1 MRPLHVFSVQTAL
14 ASVSRGSPLLRCW
27 RFRRQRGDI
36 GDTVCPVEQAPSDF
50 PLFASSLQTRDHFL
64 PSASSMGARQAW
76 CGCCS
81 APGRLR
87 PAPVQC
93 PVLLPIQHPV
103 LPAVA
108 GIALPSVL
116 RGEQGCVCTGPVF
129 AAPVPSA
136 ATRGRVGGIPRAR
149 VCVCGGGVT
158 SGTCPPSSQPSATE
172 HCLSRPS
179 RPPPEGAACVSS
191 SPGSPPGPR
200 SCWTAVGVRAHLWLT
215 LASGTLPSL
224 PGGPSPPSSGP
235 ALSLCSSRDL
245 HVSPKRQAT
254 GVLELTKFFSCSS
267 VICII
272 T

>member
-149 VCVCGGGVT
+149 VCVWGRCNVWNVSSILTTQCHGALPVP
-158 SGTCPPSSQPSATE
+158 SVPSSPRGCCLCVQQPWLPAG
-172 HCLSRPS
+172 
-179 RPPPEGAACVSS
+179 PPELLDGCWRACASLAHARIWDAPFASRRPVTTQF
-191 SPGSPPGPR
+191 R
-200 SCWTAVGVRAHLWLT
+200 SC
-215 LASGTLPSL
+215 
-224 PGGPSPPSSGP
+224 
-235 ALSLCSSRDL
+235 ALSLQLS
-245 HVSPKRQAT
+245 
-254 GVLELTKFFSCSS
+254 
-267 VICII
+267 
-272 T
+272 